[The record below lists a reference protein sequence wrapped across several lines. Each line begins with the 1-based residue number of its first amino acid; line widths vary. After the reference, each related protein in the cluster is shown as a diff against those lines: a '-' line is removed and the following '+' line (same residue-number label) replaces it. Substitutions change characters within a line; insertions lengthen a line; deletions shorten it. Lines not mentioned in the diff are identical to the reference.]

1 MLVEECQIALRILHM
16 FGRRRPFAAGTDRI
30 KPRGITRQGRF
41 QADVTLPL
49 GIVIID
55 IAETL
60 TRLEGKTL
68 EGNVPGISRVAAIVF
83 AEDMEMVQVFIA
95 PRKENLEHVMEVRQS
110 RVAVDQ
116 KAPPDERTNVS

>member
-1 MLVEECQIALRILHM
+1 M
-16 FGRRRPFAAGTDRI
+16 FGRRRPFTAGTDRI
-30 KPRGITRQGRF
+30 KPRDIIRYRGF

-60 TRLEGKTL
+60 TWLEGKTL
-68 EGNVPGISRVAAIVF
+68 EGDVPGISRIAAIVF
-83 AEDMEMVQVFIA
+83 AEAMEMVQVFIA
-95 PRKENLEHVMEVRQS
+95 PRKENLEHGVEVRQS

-116 KAPPDERTNVS
+116 KAPPDKRTNVS